1 VCYSNSSTS
10 ENIELA
16 QKYRKQIPQN
26 LPNVKYHHASGF
38 TFPEWPVINNSYHIQ
53 IMNWGLVPSWF
64 RGQKIEIASKTLN
77 CRSESV
83 ESKVSFKNLIHS
95 NRCVIPSSGFFEW
108 QQIGSIKAPHFI
120 YSPNSEILSMA
131 GLWDININTETGEIY
146 QSFTILTT
154 EANEFMSQI
163 HNTKKRMPVLLP
175 DSEIQN
181 WLEGRL
187 NWEDTVKISIDIA
200 LTSHIVDK
208 KIILSSNSNCPEVQ
222 KPFNR
227 LDSQLSFF

>member
-1 VCYSNSSTS
+1 MCYSNSSTS

-16 QKYRKQIPQN
+16 QKYGKQIPQN
-26 LPNVKYHHASGF
+26 LPSVKYHHVSGF
-38 TFPEWPVINNSYHIQ
+38 TFPEWPVINNSHQIQ

-64 RGQKIEIASKTLN
+64 SGQKEEIASKTLN
-77 CRSESV
+77 CRSETV

-95 NRCVIPSSGFFEW
+95 NRCIIPSSGFYEW
-108 QQIGSIKAPHFI
+108 QQIGSEKVPHFI
-120 YSPNSEILSMA
+120 FSPKSDILYMA
-131 GLWDININTETGEIY
+131 GLWDINIDQVTGEIY

-163 HNTKKRMPVLLP
+163 HNTKNRMPVILP
-175 DSEIQN
+175 DSEIET

-187 NWEDTVKISIDIA
+187 NWDRIMKTSVDFL
-200 LTSHIVDK
+200 LTSYFVDK
-208 KIILSSNSNCPEVQ
+208 KIILSSNSNCPEAQ